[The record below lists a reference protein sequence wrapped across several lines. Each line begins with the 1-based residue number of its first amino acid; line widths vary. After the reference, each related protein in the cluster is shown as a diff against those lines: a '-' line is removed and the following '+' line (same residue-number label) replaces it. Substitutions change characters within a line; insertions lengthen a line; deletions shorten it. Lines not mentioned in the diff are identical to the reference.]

1 MIMTLRLT
9 EQPSLHDNL
18 EKKSVAELLREINEE
33 DKKVPLAIEK
43 VLPDLERLVSAIE
56 RQIRNGGR
64 MFYCG
69 AGTGGKLA
77 VLDMLEIPNTYG
89 VSPEMIQCVLAGG
102 VENLVLDLEEKED
115 DVEEGWKTLLEKN
128 ISPADIVVGISAS
141 GNTPYVLATLKAC
154 HEHGIPTGSFVNN
167 PGSPISKYAD
177 YPVEVLTGPEFI
189 TGSTRMK
196 SGTSQKLI
204 CDMISTTVMCRL
216 GRVEGNR
223 MIHAHLINNKVVDRL
238 TRTMVERNPSLEYDT
253 CETAIRKYG
262 GLTEAEAGLLK
273 AGILKKE
280 PTEVS

>member
-1 MIMTLRLT
+1 MALRLT
-9 EQPSLHDNL
+9 EQPSLHDHL

-43 VLPDLERLVSAIE
+43 VLPELEKLVSVIE
-56 RQIRNGGR
+56 KQLRAGGR

-89 VSPEMIQCVLAGG
+89 VSPDMIQCILAGG
-102 VENLVLDLEEKED
+102 VENLVLDLEEMED
-115 DVEEGWKTLLEKN
+115 DVQEGWKLLQEKN
-128 ISPADIVVGISAS
+128 VSEKDIVVGISAS

-154 HEHGIPTGSFVNN
+154 REHGIPTGSFVNN
-167 PGSPISKYAD
+167 PGSPISEYSD
-177 YPVEVLTGPEFI
+177 YPVEVITGPEFI

-204 CDMISTTVMCRL
+204 CDMISTTIMCRL

-223 MIHAHLINNKVVDRL
+223 MVHAHLINNKVIDRL
-238 TRTMVERNPSLEYDT
+238 TRTMVERNPSLSYEV
-253 CETAIRKYG
+253 CEAAIKKYG
-262 GLTEAEAGLLK
+262 GLTEAEKGLREEGVIK
-273 AGILKKE
+273 A
-280 PTEVS
+280 